1 MRLYQRLRAVAD
13 PSYIHLNKQFLQ
25 KARYLHENGDKILT
39 NKVLLLSK
47 PNDDLSVYGILEL
60 LSEYLET
67 DNLSITEKSG
77 IALNVFNLVLVSHP
91 VWNEKNCK

>member
-1 MRLYQRLRAVAD
+1 M
-13 PSYIHLNKQFLQ
+13 
-25 KARYLHENGDKILT
+25 HENGDKILT

-47 PNDDLSVYGILEL
+47 TNEDLSVYGILEL

>member
-1 MRLYQRLRAVAD
+1 M
-13 PSYIHLNKQFLQ
+13 
-25 KARYLHENGDKILT
+25 HENGDKILT

-47 PNDDLSVYGILEL
+47 TNEDLSVYGILEL

-77 IALNVFNLVLVSHP
+77 IALNVFNLVLVSRP